1 MPNERAPF
9 QDHTD
14 SGTDFMTGGFARR
27 LGLVLFLLLPA
38 GLSAQGTGRIV
49 GRIVDAD
56 GNIPLGGA
64 RVTIVGTVRVAQSA
78 VDGRYSLTNVPV
90 GSVSLRINHIGY
102 TPKTITDVMVTEGGV
117 TTLDITL
124 GAQAIQLTEIT
135 VTAAAE
141 RGSVSSA
148 LDEQRSAVGIVN
160 AISSEQIARSP
171 DGDAAA
177 AVQRVSGATV
187 QDGKY
192 VFVRGLGDRY
202 TQASLNGARIPS
214 PEPEKKVV
222 PLDLFPS
229 SLLESISTSKT
240 FTPDQPGDFSG
251 ALVNIKTKEF
261 SGKRFT
267 AFSITT
273 GANDA
278 ITGRSGRFGQ
288 STGRDWLALG
298 ASARRLPGAI
308 AGTDFTQ
315 QLPASQANGLIGQ
328 LRNAW
333 SPTSRTG
340 APNAGFGMTVGGN
353 LPTGGTGVSYL
364 VSGTYSFTQETRA
377 GAQRALAQISST
389 GAAEE
394 VDRYQGDLGRN
405 SVLWGGIANLST
417 TIGSRSKV
425 SLNNTY
431 NRTMDNE
438 GRLELGRNE
447 NLSQNLQIQRLRY
460 VERNVRSTQLAL
472 THDLG
477 RGQQVEW
484 GVTASGV
491 TRREPDRSE
500 IVYFLPDGGG
510 APQWF
515 GFSNEAAVRTFAD
528 LKESS
533 IEANLNWRLSLGAP
547 SVGRSLR
554 VGGLYRATDRDAV
567 NTSYSLSLAR
577 ALSPTDAA
585 LAPEDLFDGR
595 FTSGSQQTMRIVPL
609 AAGGSYN
616 ASDRLGAGYAMVTWP
631 LSNSLELIGGARVEH
646 SQVEVAS
653 RSTAGEPSLATP
665 TFTDVLPSLA
675 VNLKFG
681 ERTNLRLSATQ
692 TLSRPEYRELSPV
705 LFREVIGFDNVKG
718 NPNLSRALIQ
728 NYDLRWEL
736 YPSRGEIISLGV
748 FAKTFEK
755 PIERIY
761 QGTSGTRIISYV
773 NAKSAN
779 NYGVEAEVRKE
790 LGGLSSALKTFSIAA
805 NATVMKSTIEIDPT
819 SGSITNASR
828 KMVGQAP
835 YVLNGGLTWT
845 HPTAPASATLL
856 FNRVGE
862 RITEAGEQPL
872 PDVVEKSRNVLD
884 LSLRFPLLAG
894 VSARVDAR
902 NLLDAPYQILQGDV
916 IRERYRGGRILSIG
930 FNWKQ

>member
-1 MPNERAPF
+1 
-9 QDHTD
+9 
-14 SGTDFMTGGFARR
+14 MTAGFARR

-56 GNIPLGGA
+56 GSIPLGGA
-64 RVTIVGTVRVAQSA
+64 RIAIVGTPRMAQSA
-78 VDGRYSLTNVPV
+78 VDGRYSLTNVPA
-90 GSVSLRINHIGY
+90 GTVSLRITNIGY
-102 TPKTITDVMVTEGGV
+102 APKTITEVAVTDGGV

-124 GAQAIQLTEIT
+124 SAQAVQLTEIT

-141 RGSVSSA
+141 RGSVSAA
-148 LDEQRSAVGIVN
+148 LDEQRTAVGIVN

-229 SLLESISTSKT
+229 SLLEGITTSKT
-240 FTPDQPGDFSG
+240 FTPDQSGDFSG

-278 ITGRSGRFGQ
+278 ITGQSGRFGQ

-298 ASARRLPGAI
+298 GAARRLPSAI
-308 AGTDFTQ
+308 SSTDFSQ
-315 QLPASQANGLIGQ
+315 QLPASQANALIGQ
-328 LRNAW
+328 LRNVW

-340 APNAGFGMTVGGN
+340 APNAGFGMTLGGN

-364 VSGTYSFTQETRA
+364 LSGTYSFTQETRA
-377 GAQRALAQISST
+377 GARRALAQVS
-389 GAAEE
+389 GAGTAEE
-394 VDRYQGDLGRN
+394 LDRYDGDLGRN

-417 TIGSRSKV
+417 TVGSRSKI

-438 GRLELGRNE
+438 GRLETGRSE

-477 RGQQVEW
+477 RGQQLDW

-500 IVYFLPDGGG
+500 IVYSLPDGGG

-528 LKESS
+528 LKETS
-533 IEANLNWRLSLGAP
+533 IEANVNWRLALGAA

-554 VGGLYRATDRDAV
+554 VGGLYRTTDRDAV

-577 ALSPTDAA
+577 ALGAA
-585 LAPEDLFDGR
+585 DLALPAEELFDGR
-595 FTSGSQQTMRIVPL
+595 FTTGDQQTLRIVPL
-609 AAGGSYN
+609 AAGGSYT
-616 ASDRLGAGYAMVTWP
+616 ASDRLGAGYAMITWP
-631 LSNSLELIGGARVEH
+631 LSGSLELIGGARVER
-646 SQVEVAS
+646 SDVEVSS
-653 RSTAGEPSLATP
+653 RSSAGEPSLATP
-665 TFTDVLPSLA
+665 SFTDVLPSLA
-675 VNLKFG
+675 MNLRLS
-681 ERTNLRLSATQ
+681 ERASLRLSATQ

-705 LFREVIGFDNVKG
+705 LFREVIGSDNVKG
-718 NPNLSRALIQ
+718 NPNLTRALIQ

-736 YPSRGEIISLGV
+736 YPSRGEILSLGV
-748 FAKTFEK
+748 FAKQFDH

-761 QGTSGTRIISYV
+761 QGTSGTRIITYV

-779 NYGVEAEVRKE
+779 NYGAEVEVRKE
-790 LGGLSSALKTFSIAA
+790 LAALSSALKTFSVAA

-819 SGSITNASR
+819 SGSITSASR

-835 YVLNGGLTWT
+835 YVLNAGLTWT

-872 PDVVEKSRNVLD
+872 PDVVEQPRNVLD
-884 LSLRFPLLAG
+884 LSLRFPMVG
-894 VSARVDAR
+894 GISARLDAR
-902 NLLDAPYQILQGDV
+902 NLLDAPYTILQGAV
-916 IRERYRGGRILSIG
+916 IREQYRGGRTVSIG
-930 FNWKQ
+930 FSWKQ

>member
-1 MPNERAPF
+1 
-9 QDHTD
+9 
-14 SGTDFMTGGFARR
+14 MTAEFAQR

-38 GLSAQGTGRIV
+38 GLAAQGGGRIV
-49 GRIVDAD
+49 GRIVDAE

-64 RVTIVGTVRVAQSA
+64 RIAIVGTTRMAQSA
-78 VDGRYSLTNVPV
+78 VDGRYSLARVPS
-90 GSVSLRINHIGY
+90 GTVSLRITSIGY
-102 TPKTITDVMVTEGGV
+102 APKTITNSAVTDGGV

-124 GAQAIQLTEIT
+124 SAKAIQLAEIT
-135 VTAAAE
+135 VTASAE
-141 RGSVSSA
+141 QGSVSAA

-160 AISSEQIARSP
+160 AISSEQISRSP
-171 DGDAAA
+171 DGDAGA

-214 PEPEKKVV
+214 PEPERKVV

-229 SLLESISTSKT
+229 SLLEGITTSKT
-240 FTPDQPGDFSG
+240 FTPDQSGDFSG

-273 GANDA
+273 GYNDA
-278 ITGRSGRFGQ
+278 ITGQSGRFGP

-298 ASARRLPGAI
+298 ATSRRLPSALE
-308 AGTDFTQ
+308 GTDFTQ
-315 QLPASQANGLIGQ
+315 QLPASQANALIGH
-328 LRNAW
+328 LRNVW
-333 SPTSRTG
+333 SPSSRTG
-340 APNAGFGMTVGGN
+340 KPNAGFGMTLGGN

-364 VSGTYSFTQETRA
+364 LSGTYSFTQETRA
-377 GAQRALAQISST
+377 GAQRALAQVSSA

-405 SVLWGGIANLST
+405 SVLWGGVANLST
-417 TIGSRSKV
+417 TFGSHSKLA
-425 SLNNTY
+425 LNNTY

-438 GRLELGRNE
+438 GRLETGRSE
-447 NLSQNLQIQRLRY
+447 NLSQNLQVQRLRY
-460 VERNVRSTQLAL
+460 VERNVRSSQLAL

-477 RGQQVEW
+477 RGQQLEW
-484 GVTASGV
+484 GVAASGV

-500 IVYFLPDGGG
+500 IVYYLPENDG

-528 LKESS
+528 LKETS
-533 IEANLNWRLSLGAP
+533 IEANLNWHLSLGAP
-547 SVGRSLR
+547 SVGRSLK
-554 VGGLYRATDRDAV
+554 VGGLYRTTDRDAV

-577 ALSPTDAA
+577 ALPAAELA
-585 LAPEDLFDGR
+585 LAPEQIFDGR
-595 FTSGSQQTMRIVPL
+595 YLTGDQQTLRIVPL
-609 AAGGSYN
+609 AAGGSYT

-631 LSNSLELIGGARVEH
+631 LSGSLELIGGARVEH

-653 RSTAGEPSLATP
+653 RSTAGEPSLARP
-665 TFTDVLPSLA
+665 NFTDVLPSLA
-675 VNLKFG
+675 MI
-681 ERTNLRLSATQ
+681 LRLSERASVHFSATQ

-705 LFREVIGFDNVKG
+705 LFREVIGADNVKG
-718 NPNLSRALIQ
+718 NPNLTRALIQ
-728 NYDLRWEL
+728 NYDLRWEI
-736 YPSRGEIISLGV
+736 YPDRNEILSLGV
-748 FAKTFEK
+748 FAKKFDH

-761 QGTSGTRIISYV
+761 QGTSGTRIITYV

-779 NYGVEAEVRKE
+779 NYGAEVEVRKG
-790 LGGLSSALKTFSIAA
+790 LAGLSSALKTFSVAA

-819 SGSITNASR
+819 SGSITSASR

-835 YVLNGGLTWT
+835 YVLNAGLTWT
-845 HPTAPASATLL
+845 HPTVPASATLL

-872 PDVVEKSRNVLD
+872 PDVVEQSRNVLD

-902 NLLDAPYQILQGDV
+902 NLFDAPYTILQGDV
-916 IRERYRGGRILSIG
+916 IREQYRGGRTVSVG